1 MSADAGSDG
10 VFTAEPGTA
19 WRQRA
24 ELAADVG
31 RLVADLLRDPRVPA
45 GSKALVGAGAAGAA
59 GAVVR
64 AIVRR
69 RLVGALEVGV
79 LAVAV
84 RRLIADAGYE
94 LIREHWRG
102 SDAGFAWVLALGG
115 VAR

>member
-1 MSADAGSDG
+1 MSATAGSDG
-10 VFTAEPGTA
+10 VFTAEPGAA
-19 WRQRA
+19 WRQRV

-45 GSKALVGAGAAGAA
+45 GSKVLVGAGAAGAL
-59 GAVVR
+59 VR
-64 AIVRR
+64 AVRRR
-69 RLVGALEVGV
+69 RLVGAVEFGM

-94 LIREHWRG
+94 LVQEHWRG
-102 SDAGFAWVLALGG
+102 TDAGFAWVLALGG